1 MNHNEFKANDFDDI
15 LKKELENKEFKKMFN
30 EHGRQ
35 LEIAYQILQLRKKKK
50 LSQTSLAKR
59 IGTTQGNVA
68 RIESGSQNF
77 TVNLL
82 DRIASALDAELKISI
97 Y

>member
-1 MNHNEFKANDFDDI
+1 MNKKQLKALDFDQV
-15 LKKELENKEFKKMFN
+15 LKEELKDPKAKKLFD
-30 EHGRQ
+30 EYGRQ

-68 RIESGSQNF
+68 RIESGNQNF

-97 Y
+97 C